1 MDCAAYPIN
10 ICNNIFLGFVMIFGR
25 RRLPPILP
33 NRFFAILVT
42 AALLISQNQAWAV
55 VAFGSSGAV
64 ATGTTALAVP
74 HPAGIVAGD
83 LLVLVVGN
91 KHPPNGPTTPAGW
104 TLVTNGQ
111 GSGGLGANGA
121 DSGPVF
127 STIFVKI
134 ALGTETGNLSITLTG
149 AVGAIGRMFR
159 YTKTLASAWDYAAT
173 NGADSTAGTD
183 WSVTGAANPGISGED
198 VIIVG
203 SVVNSNRM
211 NDPDP
216 WTLASVTATGATV
229 GAATER
235 QDSSTASGNDLA
247 LIVSEHPVTAG
258 TATAAP
264 VFTMTGSP
272 IGRVRVTTPTGPS
285 VFLRI
290 RESKALLDITKNN
303 FASTLVAGSTTTYT
317 ITASN
322 GGPSAA
328 DGAIV
333 KDPAASGLNCTTVT
347 CGATGG
353 AVCPAAPTAATLQGA
368 GLVAPT
374 FPANSTL
381 TFSLTCGV
389 IATGL

>member
-1 MDCAAYPIN
+1 MGKIPAYNYPASKTVKN
-10 ICNNIFLGFVMIFGR
+10 LGKRKVSQAFS
-25 RRLPPILP
+25 
-33 NRFFAILVT
+33 NKFFAILVMV
-42 AALLISQNQAWAV
+42 ALLIFQNQSWAV

-64 ATGTTALAVP
+64 AVGTKALAVP

-111 GSGGLGANGA
+111 GLGGLGTNGG
-121 DSGPVF
+121 DRGPVY

-134 ALGTETGNLSITLTG
+134 ALGTETGNLSVTLTS

-159 YTKTLASAWDYAAT
+159 YTKTTAAAWDYAAT

-183 WSVTGAANPGISGED
+183 WSVTGAADPGISSGD
-198 VIIVG
+198 LVIVG

-211 NDPDP
+211 DDPDP
-216 WTLASVTATGATV
+216 WTLESVAATGATF

-235 QDSSTASGNDLA
+235 QDSRTSAGNDLA
-247 LIVSEHPVTAG
+247 LIVSDHPVTAG

-264 VFTMTGSP
+264 VFTMTGAP
-272 IGRVRVTTPTGPS
+272 AGRVTVNTPTGPS

-290 RESKALLDITKNN
+290 RESNANLGITKTNGV
-303 FASTLVAGSTTTYT
+303 STLVAGSTTTYT
-317 ITASN
+317 ITATN
-322 GGPSAA
+322 GGPS
-328 DGAIV
+328 GANGTIV
-333 KDPAASGLNCTTVT
+333 KDLATAGLNCTTVT
-347 CGATGG
+347 CSAAGG
-353 AVCPAAPTAATLQGA
+353 AACPAVSDIATLQAA
-368 GLVAPT
+368 GLVIPT

-389 IATGL
+389 TATGQ